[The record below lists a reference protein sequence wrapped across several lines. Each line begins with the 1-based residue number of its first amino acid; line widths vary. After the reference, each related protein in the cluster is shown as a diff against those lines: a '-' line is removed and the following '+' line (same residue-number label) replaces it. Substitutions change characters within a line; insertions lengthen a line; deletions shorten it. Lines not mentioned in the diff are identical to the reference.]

1 MSDVQ
6 WIKIVTEFFDDDK
19 ITLIESMPDADTL
32 LIIWIKLL
40 TLAGKKNMNGYIF
53 LTENI
58 PYTEEM
64 LSTLFHRPLNTVRL
78 ALTLFK
84 KYKMIHYNEDG
95 VLQISNWEKHQNIEW
110 MDMIREQTRL
120 RVQKFRKKNKELPEP
135 KEKKECNVTVTPSN
149 AIDKIREDKKR
160 VEKIRKEEKR
170 EDNKYSP
177 EFTKTLEDFKIMR
190 KKNRHIMTERAEELL
205 IMKLD
210 KLANNEAE
218 QIEILEQSIMNS
230 WQGVFPLR
238 KGFNNSRS
246 IKGKVKDDNFDYSGA
261 MGEI

>member
-19 ITLIESMPDADTL
+19 INLIESMPDADTL
-32 LIIWIKLL
+32 LIIWIKIL

-58 PYTEEM
+58 PYTDEM
-64 LSTLFHRPLNTVRL
+64 LSTLFKRPLNTIRL
-78 ALTLFK
+78 ALALFK
-84 KYKMIHYNEDG
+84 KYKMILYNEDG
-95 VLQISNWEKHQNIEW
+95 ILQVANWSKHQNVEG
-110 MDMIREQTRL
+110 MDRIRQLGAMR
-120 RVQKFRKKNKELPEP
+120 QAKYIKRKKEKEEEQKLLETTDVS
-135 KEKKECNVTVTPSN
+135 KRHTDGT
-149 AIDKIREDKKR
+149 RE
-160 VEKIRKEEKR
+160 EKIRKEKIRKEKKR

-205 IMKLD
+205 IMKLN

-238 KGFNNSRS
+238 KQFNDSRS
-246 IKGKVKDDNFDYSGA
+246 IKSKIKNDNFNYSEA

>member
-160 VEKIRKEEKR
+160 VEKI
-170 EDNKYSP
+170 
-177 EFTKTLEDFKIMR
+177 
-190 KKNRHIMTERAEELL
+190 
-205 IMKLD
+205 
-210 KLANNEAE
+210 
-218 QIEILEQSIMNS
+218 
-230 WQGVFPLR
+230 
-238 KGFNNSRS
+238 
-246 IKGKVKDDNFDYSGA
+246 
-261 MGEI
+261 